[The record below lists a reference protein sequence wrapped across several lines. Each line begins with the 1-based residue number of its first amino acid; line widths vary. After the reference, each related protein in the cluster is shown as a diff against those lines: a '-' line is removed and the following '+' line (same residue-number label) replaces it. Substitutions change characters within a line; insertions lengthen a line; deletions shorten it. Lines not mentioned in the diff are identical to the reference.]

1 MYFIIFLFYFQNH
14 FNQEFD
20 MHCTMPTLLS
30 YIGPETML
38 PLASVLA
45 AITGFVL
52 MFWRCFLHLIR
63 RMFGA
68 IFRRRKKN
76 IDAKTTLSN
85 NPNVKKSMTEDS
97 VLVTGSDEQSDGD
110 VKE

>member
-1 MYFIIFLFYFQNH
+1 
-14 FNQEFD
+14 
-20 MHCTMPTLLS
+20 
-30 YIGPETML
+30 ML

-68 IFRRRKKN
+68 IFRCRKKN
-76 IDAKTTLSN
+76 IDAKITLPS
-85 NPNVKKSMTEDS
+85 NPNLKKSMTENS
-97 VLVTGSDEQSDGD
+97 VLVTDSDEQSDGD
-110 VKE
+110 VKK